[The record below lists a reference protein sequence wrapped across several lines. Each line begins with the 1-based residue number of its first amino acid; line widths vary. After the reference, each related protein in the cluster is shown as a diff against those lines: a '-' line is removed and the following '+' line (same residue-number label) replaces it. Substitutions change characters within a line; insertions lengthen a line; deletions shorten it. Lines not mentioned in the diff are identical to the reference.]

1 VIESAMKRA
10 ARARLAIGC
19 MVTVRLCCS
28 WSAAPLAA
36 EPTLQGIMQ
45 GLRDDLAA
53 IVDGMLVED
62 YGRIARASIA
72 IAAHP
77 PIPASQKAL
86 IKQDLGPRMQDF
98 AQLDQQVHEQALLI
112 NNAADERNLAGVSS
126 AYQSVLNTCFACHIA
141 FRERLGAV
149 LRPPQ

>member
-1 VIESAMKRA
+1 MIESTMTRA

-19 MVTVRLCCS
+19 MVTAGLCCS
-28 WSAAPLAA
+28 WSATPVAA

-77 PIPASQKAL
+77 PIPASQNAL
-86 IKQDLGPRMQDF
+86 IRQDLGPRMPDF
-98 AQLDQQVHEQALLI
+98 ALLDQQVHGQALSMKK
-112 NNAADERNLAGVSS
+112 AADERNLAGVSN
-126 AYQSVLNTCFACHIA
+126 AYQSVLSTCLACHIA
-141 FRERLGAV
+141 FRERLVAV